1 MRFGQEVQKV
11 PRHKRLIHRGTH
23 SLMKL
28 TQNPLLR
35 MLTYAA
41 IVLAVAASSVFSQT
55 LKPIANPELAPAVQ
69 LIRQGESKKAREL
82 LKKAVKKNKA
92 DGEAW
97 YYLGIANLELND
109 WKKASD
115 AFKNAIEARP
125 DLAAM
130 AHAGYAYALVLRNEL
145 DKAVMSANAALNL
158 DPKNVEALYTL
169 GIVDLRRG
177 ARLEAISKA
186 ESVIALKPDFAAAY
200 LLKSQAFLSSGT
212 STTPFSVPKEERQ
225 LRYRNAAD
233 ALEKY
238 LQFET
243 DPRVTAVWK
252 EQLEALKAHAGTSG
266 DAIITGREVTTKARL
281 ISKPEPVYTQK
292 ARNERIVGTVILK
305 CVFASDAT
313 VKYILIVQA
322 LPSGLTEQ
330 AIAAAKK
337 IKFIPATRDGKPVS
351 MWMQLEYNFNLY

>member
-1 MRFGQEVQKV
+1 M
-11 PRHKRLIHRGTH
+11 IHLQLSRV
-23 SLMKL
+23 L
-28 TQNPLLR
+28 T
-35 MLTYAA
+35 MAA
-41 IVLAVAASSVFSQT
+41 IVIAIAASSVLGQP

-69 LIRQGESKKAREL
+69 LIRQGESKKALDL
-82 LKKAVKKNKA
+82 LKKAVKKNKT

-97 YYLGIANLELND
+97 YYIGVVSLQLSD
-109 WKKASD
+109 FKKATE
-115 AFKNAIEARP
+115 AFQKAVETRP
-125 DLAAM
+125 DLAAQ
-130 AHAGYAYALVLRNEL
+130 AQAGYAYALVLRNKL
-145 DKAVMSANAALNL
+145 DSATLAANKALAIE
-158 DPKNVEALYTL
+158 PKNVEALYTL
-169 GIVDLRRG
+169 AIVDLRKGNRN
-177 ARLEAISKA
+177 ESIKKA
-186 ESVIALKPDFAAAY
+186 DEIIALKPDFAAAY

-238 LQFET
+238 LQVET